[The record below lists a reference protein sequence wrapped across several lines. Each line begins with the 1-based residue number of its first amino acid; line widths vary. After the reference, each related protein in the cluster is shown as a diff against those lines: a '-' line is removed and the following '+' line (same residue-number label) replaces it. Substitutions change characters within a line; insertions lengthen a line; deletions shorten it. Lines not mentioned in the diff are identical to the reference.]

1 MFLSITVM
9 EGESPHQMYI
19 PNCKLQPK
27 MPSYMMPGEDLF
39 SLNKIELNLTRTQGV
54 WSIRECYVPKTRDT
68 SLVEVRHMRALTMKD
83 VLHQHDDVRGL
94 RVRCVLQD
102 QHSIGYDGI
111 LQFADI
117 TQA

>member
-1 MFLSITVM
+1 M

-54 WSIRECYVPKTRDT
+54 WSIRECNDPKTRDT
-68 SLVEVRHMRALTMKD
+68 SLVEVHHMRALTMKD
-83 VLHQHDDVRGL
+83 VLHQHADVVDQHADVRGP

-111 LQFADI
+111 LQFVDI